1 MALGWLAG
9 GESFTILHG
18 LEPAESAALL
28 DLLDRHQPKRQI
40 PDLGLQI
47 FFPLSPLPIL
57 SGVLD
62 FQKICPHPRERF
74 CCSGLPDKPCV

>member
-40 PDLGLQI
+40 PDLGLRI
-47 FFPLSPLPIL
+47 FFPLPFAHLVRSTGFSKDLSSSP
-57 SGVLD
+57 
-62 FQKICPHPRERF
+62 
-74 CCSGLPDKPCV
+74 